1 MKKVFLMGLLT
12 MSLGTVCAQM
22 YQRRDYAKL
31 ANYDE
36 SKVPEYKLPDVLLC
50 EDGEVVTT
58 KEMWEQ
64 KRRPEVLD
72 MFTTYMFGKAPVL
85 KDKLPYKVERVSE
98 KALGG
103 RATRKEI
110 TVYLTG
116 DAQGPCLHLQLY
128 LPNQVKGK
136 VPVFLG
142 ISFLPNYTIYND
154 EELALPEAKE
164 GDKWKPVRGSMSK
177 SWQLD
182 RILEEGYGL
191 ATFCYNDV
199 DPDFD
204 DDFKNGVHPHYYKK
218 NQHYPAPDEWGSIA
232 AWAWGAGRAMDYL
245 ETDSRVDASKVAI
258 VGHSR
263 LGKAAVWAGA
273 SDTRFA
279 LVISGNSGWCGV
291 AISRRVYGETVEAMN
306 VRFPH
311 WFCSNYKQFNDR
323 ERYMPFDQH
332 ELVALI
338 APRPIYIASAED
350 DNWSDQKGEFLGGK
364 GAEPVY
370 ALYGLSGIG
379 TDEMPPVDT
388 PYMQG
393 SIAYHN
399 RKGPHAILP
408 YDWEQFLQFANRY
421 FK

>member
-1 MKKVFLMGLLT
+1 MKKVIMFCLALT
-12 MSLGTVCAQM
+12 GMMCAEAQI
-22 YQRRDYAKL
+22 YPRRDYSKL

-36 SKVPEYKLPDVLLC
+36 SKVPEYTLPNVLLC
-50 EDGEVVTT
+50 QDGEVVTT

-64 KRRPEVLD
+64 KRRPEVLE
-72 MFTTYMFGKAPVL
+72 MFTTYMFGKAPAL
-85 KDKLPYKVERVSE
+85 KERLPYKIERVSK

-110 TVYLTG
+110 TLQLTE
-116 DAQGPCLHLQLY
+116 DPQGPHIDLQLY

-142 ISFLPNYTIYND
+142 ISFLPNYTIYDD
-154 EELALPEAKE
+154 EELIVPESK
-164 GDKWKPVRGSMSK
+164 GDEKKKAARGSMDK

-182 RILEEGYGL
+182 KILEQGYGL

-204 DDFKNGVHPHYYKK
+204 DDFQNGVHPYYYK
-218 NQHYPAPDEWGSIA
+218 QSQTYPEPDEWGSIA
-232 AWAWGAGRAMDYL
+232 AWAWGASRAMDYL
-245 ETDSRVDASKVAI
+245 ETESGVDAKKVAI
-258 VGHSR
+258 IGHSR

-273 SDTRFA
+273 VDTRFA
-279 LVISGNSGWCGV
+279 LVLSANSGCCGV
-291 AISRRVYGETVEAMN
+291 AISRRLYGETVEAMN

-370 ALYGLSGIG
+370 ALYGLPGIQAE
-379 TDEMPPVDT
+379 EMPPVDT
-388 PYMQG
+388 PVMEG
-393 SIAYHN
+393 TIAYHI
-399 RKGPHAILP
+399 RKGPHAVLP
-408 YDWEQFLQFANRY
+408 FDWEQFLLFAKKY
-421 FK
+421 F

>member
-1 MKKVFLMGLLT
+1 M
-12 MSLGTVCAQM
+12 
-22 YQRRDYAKL
+22 
-31 ANYDE
+31 
-36 SKVPEYKLPDVLLC
+36 
-50 EDGEVVTT
+50 
-58 KEMWEQ
+58 
-64 KRRPEVLD
+64 
-72 MFTTYMFGKAPVL
+72 
-85 KDKLPYKVERVSE
+85 
-98 KALGG
+98 
-103 RATRKEI
+103 
-110 TVYLTG
+110 
-116 DAQGPCLHLQLY
+116 
-128 LPNQVKGK
+128 
-136 VPVFLG
+136 
-142 ISFLPNYTIYND
+142 
-154 EELALPEAKE
+154 
-164 GDKWKPVRGSMSK
+164 
-177 SWQLD
+177 
-182 RILEEGYGL
+182 
-191 ATFCYNDV
+191 
-199 DPDFD
+199 
-204 DDFKNGVHPHYYKK
+204 
-218 NQHYPAPDEWGSIA
+218 
-232 AWAWGAGRAMDYL
+232 
-245 ETDSRVDASKVAI
+245 
-258 VGHSR
+258 GHSR

-279 LVISGNSGWCGV
+279 LVISGNSGCCGV

>member
-1 MKKVFLMGLLT
+1 MKKVVLFCVALIGMA
-12 MSLGTVCAQM
+12 CAEAQI
-22 YQRRDYAKL
+22 YPRRDYSKL

-36 SKVPEYKLPDVLLC
+36 SKVPEYTLPDVLLC
-50 EDGEVVTT
+50 KDGEVVTT

-64 KRRPEVLD
+64 KRRLEVLE

-85 KDKLPYKVERVSE
+85 KDKLPYKIERVSK

-110 TVYLTG
+110 TLQLT
-116 DAQGPCLHLQLY
+116 DDPQGPHIDLQLY

-142 ISFLPNYTIYND
+142 ISFMPNYTVYDD
-154 EELALPEAKE
+154 EELTLPEVT
-164 GDKWKPVRGSMSK
+164 GDEKRKATRGFMDK

-182 RILEEGYGL
+182 KILERGYGL

-204 DDFKNGVHPHYYKK
+204 DDFQNGVHPYYYKK
-218 NQHYPAPDEWGSIA
+218 NQKYPEPDEWGSIA
-232 AWAWGAGRAMDYL
+232 AWAWGASRAMDYL
-245 ETDSRVDASKVAI
+245 ENDSRVDAGKIAI
-258 VGHSR
+258 IGHSR

-273 SDTRFA
+273 VDTRFA
-279 LVISGNSGWCGV
+279 LVLSANSGCCGV
-291 AISRRVYGETVEAMN
+291 AISRRLYGETVEAMN

-370 ALYGLSGIG
+370 ALYGLSGIKAE
-379 TDEMPPVDT
+379 EMPPVDT
-388 PYMQG
+388 PIMEG
-393 SIAYHN
+393 SIAYHI
-399 RKGPHAILP
+399 RKGPHAVLP
-408 YDWEQFLQFANRY
+408 FDWEQFLLFADKY

>member
-1 MKKVFLMGLLT
+1 MKKVFLLGLSL
-12 MSLGTVCAQM
+12 MSMLSAGAQM
-22 YQRRDYAKL
+22 YPRRDYVKL

-36 SKVPEYKLPDVLLC
+36 SKVPEYKLPDVLMC

-64 KRRPEVLD
+64 KRRPEVLNL
-72 MFTTYMFGKAPVL
+72 FTTYMFGKAPVL
-85 KDKLPYKVERVSE
+85 KNKLPYKVERVSK
-98 KALGG
+98 KALNG

-110 TVYLTG
+110 TVQLTE
-116 DAQGPCLHLQLY
+116 DPQGPCIHLQLY

-142 ISFLPNYTIYND
+142 LSFMPNYTIYND
-154 EELALPEAKE
+154 EEVELPAPKE
-164 GDKWKPVRGSMSK
+164 GDKWKPMRGSMNMA
-177 SWQLD
+177 WQLD
-182 RILEEGYGL
+182 KILEQGYGL

-204 DDFKNGVHPHYYKK
+204 DDFKNGVHPYYYKK
-218 NQHYPAPDEWGSIA
+218 NQDFPAPDEWGSIA
-232 AWAWGAGRAMDYL
+232 AWAWGASRALDYL
-245 ETDSRVDASKVAI
+245 ETDSKVDAKKVAVI
-258 VGHSR
+258 GHSR

-279 LVISGNSGWCGV
+279 LVISGNSGCCGV

-311 WFCSNYKQFNDR
+311 WFCGNYKQFNDR

-370 ALYGLSGIG
+370 ALYGLPGIG
-379 TDEMPPVDT
+379 TDEMPPLDT

-399 RKGPHAILP
+399 RKGTHAILP
-408 YDWEQFLQFANRY
+408 YDWEQFLLFANR
-421 FK
+421 FWK

>member
-1 MKKVFLMGLLT
+1 MKKVVLLCL
-12 MSLGTVCAQM
+12 SLVSWGMVCAQM
-22 YQRRDYAKL
+22 YPRRDYSKL

-36 SKVPEYKLPDVLLC
+36 SKVPEYTLPDVLMC

-58 KEMWEQ
+58 KEVWEQ

-85 KDKLPYKVERVSE
+85 KDKLPYKVERVSA

-103 RATRKEI
+103 RATRKEV
-110 TVYLTG
+110 TVQLT
-116 DAQGPCLHLQLY
+116 DDPQGPAIRLQLY
-128 LPNQVKGK
+128 LPNRVKGR

-142 ISFLPNYTIYND
+142 LSFLPNYTICND
-154 EELALPEAKE
+154 EEVELPEAKE
-164 GDKWKPVRGSMSK
+164 GDKRKPVRGAMSM

-182 RILEEGYGL
+182 KILEQGYGL

-204 DDFKNGVHPHYYKK
+204 DDFKNGVHPYYYKE
-218 NQHYPAPDEWGSIA
+218 NQHFPAPDEWGSIA
-232 AWAWGAGRAMDYL
+232 AWAWGASRVMDYL
-245 ETDSRVDASKVAI
+245 ETDARVDAAKVAVI
-258 VGHSR
+258 GHSR

-279 LVISGNSGWCGV
+279 LVISGNSGCCGV

-311 WFCSNYKQFNDR
+311 WFCGNYKQFNDR

-370 ALYGLSGIG
+370 ALYGLPGIG

-393 SIAYHN
+393 AIAYHN

-408 YDWEQFLQFANRY
+408 YDWEQFLLFADRY

>member
-12 MSLGTVCAQM
+12 MSLGTACAQM

-36 SKVPEYKLPDVLLC
+36 SKVPEYKLPDVLMC

-110 TVYLTG
+110 TVYLTS

-279 LVISGNSGWCGV
+279 LVISGNSGCCGV